1 MNLCII
7 KCLNITVFNSQ
18 IKLKSELKKDI
29 DVTLKPSSNVIG
41 DLNDGINFTNKVL
54 LTDRQ
59 IQGFLKLF

>member
-1 MNLCII
+1 M
-7 KCLNITVFNSQ
+7 FNSQ

-29 DVTLKPSSNVIG
+29 DVILKPSPNVIG

-59 IQGFLKLF
+59 VQGFLKLF